1 MHLFGACRLNI
12 RLLASLGCAFTLG
25 WILSWMYY
33 DASTT
38 IANSDPAG
46 STALP
51 QTSNAASQSSS
62 HANAENALRQPD
74 KANQAVTSA
83 SVLDVML
90 GRLQRG
96 EFEAVMAQYP
106 VLQSTL
112 SESDATE
119 HRRIILDHA
128 RSLLESGQ
136 PVIAYALLS
145 LYLKYEYRDI
155 SALLLMAEIHRAA
168 GNDMEAIEV
177 LFQARSYAYTAES
190 IEQTGNAIRSMVRD
204 YSAQLLARKDYIAQL
219 SLYKRLT
226 ELEPE
231 YTLHFIRLAETY
243 LALGNVVDARKALAL
258 TEHDSSVL
266 ELANDINRRIETEMA
281 ADKQYAAEVS
291 LQAFGNQYLV
301 NAVLNNAQSAVLL
314 LDTGASL
321 SIISP
326 ELLRLLGIPYQST
339 GGNAWFST
347 AGGRIRAP
355 VITLDS
361 LAIDGVVV
369 ENIEVGIIGEFDNN
383 PFDGLLGM
391 NFLRHFEFF
400 IDQGERKLQLSPN

>member
-1 MHLFGACRLNI
+1 MNM
-12 RLLASLGCAFTLG
+12 RLLALLGCVFMLG

-33 DASTT
+33 DTSTT
-38 IANSDPAG
+38 IANSDSAG

-51 QTSNAASQSSS
+51 QTSNTASQSIS
-62 HANAENALRQPD
+62 HANAEKALRQPD
-74 KANQAVTSA
+74 KANQTATSA

-90 GRLQRG
+90 ERLKRG

-106 VLQSTL
+106 VLQSTF
-112 SESDATE
+112 SESDAIR
-119 HRRIILDHA
+119 HKRIIVDHA
-128 RSLLESGQ
+128 RSLLKSGQ
-136 PVIAYALLS
+136 PVNAYALLS

-155 SALLLMAEIHRAA
+155 SALLLMAEIHQDAD
-168 GNDMEAIEV
+168 NEMETIEV
-177 LFQARSYAYTAES
+177 LFQAKSYAYTPEL
-190 IEQTGNAIRSMVRD
+190 IEQTDSAIRSAVKH
-204 YSAQLLARKDYIAQL
+204 YSAQLLVRKDYIAQL
-219 SLYKRLT
+219 NLYKRLT

-243 LALGNVVDARKALAL
+243 LALGNAVDARKALAL

-266 ELANDINRRIETEMA
+266 ELANDINRRIETDMA

-291 LQAFGNQYLV
+291 LQALGNQFLV
-301 NAVLNNAQSAVLL
+301 EAVLNNAQNAVLL

-326 ELLRLLGIPYQST
+326 ELLRMLGIPYQST
-339 GGNAWFST
+339 GRTAWFST
-347 AGGRIRAP
+347 AGGRIKAP

-361 LAIDGVVV
+361 LALGGVVV
-369 ENIEVGIIGEFDNN
+369 ENIEVGVIGEFDNN

-400 IDQGERKLQLSPN
+400 IDQNERKLQLSPY

>member
-1 MHLFGACRLNI
+1 M
-12 RLLASLGCAFTLG
+12 RLLALLGCAFTLG

-33 DASTT
+33 DTSTT
-38 IANSDPAG
+38 IANSNSAG

-51 QTSNAASQSSS
+51 QTSNAASQSIS

-74 KANQAVTSA
+74 KANQTVTSA

-90 GRLQRG
+90 ERLKRG

-112 SESDATE
+112 SQSDAIK
-119 HRRIILDHA
+119 HKRIILDHA
-128 RSLLESGQ
+128 RSMLKSGQ
-136 PVIAYALLS
+136 PVNAYALLG
-145 LYLKYEYRDI
+145 LYLKYEYRSI
-155 SALLLMAEIHRAA
+155 SALLLMAEIHQDAD
-168 GNDMEAIEV
+168 NEMEAIEV
-177 LFQARSYAYTAES
+177 LFQAKSYAYTLQL
-190 IEQTGNAIRSMVRD
+190 IGQTDNAIRSAVKN
-204 YSAQLLARKDYIAQL
+204 YSAQLLVRKDYIAQL
-219 SLYKRLT
+219 NLYKRLT

-243 LALGNVVDARKALAL
+243 LALGNAVDARKALAL
-258 TEHDSSVL
+258 TEHDSTVI
-266 ELANDINRRIETEMA
+266 ELANDINRRIETDMA

-291 LQAFGNQYLV
+291 LQALGNQFLV
-301 NAVLNNAQSAVLL
+301 DAVLNNAQNAVLL
-314 LDTGASL
+314 LDTGASI

-326 ELLRLLGIPYQST
+326 ELLRMLGIPYQST
-339 GGNAWFST
+339 GRTAWFST
-347 AGGRIRAP
+347 AGGRIQAP

-361 LAIDGVVV
+361 LALGGVVV
-369 ENIEVGIIGEFDNN
+369 ENIEVGVIGEFDNN

-400 IDQGERKLQLSPN
+400 IDQNELKLQLSPY

>member
-1 MHLFGACRLNI
+1 M
-12 RLLASLGCAFTLG
+12 RLLALLGCAFTLG

-33 DASTT
+33 DTSTT
-38 IANSDPAG
+38 IANSNSAD

-51 QTSNAASQSSS
+51 QTSNAASQSIS
-62 HANAENALRQPD
+62 HANAENALRQSD
-74 KANQAVTSA
+74 KANQTVTSA

-90 GRLQRG
+90 ERLERG

-106 VLQSTL
+106 GLQSTL
-112 SESDATE
+112 SESDAIR
-119 HRRIILDHA
+119 HKRIIVDHA
-128 RSLLESGQ
+128 RSLLKSGQ
-136 PVIAYALLS
+136 SVNANALLS

-155 SALLLMAEIHRAA
+155 SALLLMAEIHQDAD
-168 GNDMEAIEV
+168 NEMEAIEV
-177 LFQARSYAYTAES
+177 LFQAKSYAYTPEL
-190 IEQTGNAIRSMVRD
+190 IEQTDSAIRSAVKN
-204 YSAQLLARKDYIAQL
+204 YSAQLLVRKDYIAQL
-219 SLYKRLT
+219 NLYKRLT

-231 YTLHFIRLAETY
+231 YTLHFIMLAETY
-243 LALGNVVDARKALAL
+243 LVLGNAVDARKALAL

-266 ELANDINRRIETEMA
+266 ELANDINRRIETDMA

-291 LQAFGNQYLV
+291 LQALGNQFLV
-301 NAVLNNAQSAVLL
+301 DALLNNAQNAVLL

-326 ELLRLLGIPYQST
+326 ELLGMLGIPYQST
-339 GGNAWFST
+339 GRTAWFST
-347 AGGRIRAP
+347 AGGRIKAP

-361 LAIDGVVV
+361 LALGGVVV
-369 ENIEVGIIGEFDNN
+369 ENIEVGVIGEFDSN

-400 IDQGERKLQLSPN
+400 IDQNERKLQLSPY

>member
-1 MHLFGACRLNI
+1 M
-12 RLLASLGCAFTLG
+12 RLLALLGCAFTLG
-25 WILSWMYY
+25 WMLSWMYY
-33 DASTT
+33 DSSRT
-38 IANSDPAG
+38 IANSNSAG

-51 QTSNAASQSSS
+51 QTSNAASQSIS
-62 HANAENALRQPD
+62 HANAENALRQSA
-74 KANQAVTSA
+74 KANQTVTSA
-83 SVLDVML
+83 SMLDVML
-90 GRLQRG
+90 ERLKRG

-106 VLQSTL
+106 ALPSTL
-112 SESDATE
+112 SESDAIR
-119 HRRIILDHA
+119 HKRIIVDHA
-128 RSLLESGQ
+128 RSLLKSGQ
-136 PVIAYALLS
+136 PVNAYALLS

-155 SALLLMAEIHRAA
+155 SALLLMAEIHQDAD
-168 GNDMEAIEV
+168 NEMEAIEV
-177 LFQARSYAYTAES
+177 LFQAKSYAYTPEL
-190 IEQTGNAIRSMVRD
+190 IEQTDSAIRSAARN
-204 YSAQLLARKDYIAQL
+204 YSAQLLARKDYITQL
-219 SLYKRLT
+219 NLYKRLT

-266 ELANDINRRIETEMA
+266 ELANDINRRIETDMA

-291 LQAFGNQYLV
+291 LQALGNQFLV
-301 NAVLNNAQSAVLL
+301 EAVLNNAQNSVLL

-326 ELLRLLGIPYQST
+326 KLLRMLRIPYQST
-339 GGNAWFST
+339 GRTAWFST
-347 AGGRIRAP
+347 AGGRIKAP

-361 LAIDGVVV
+361 LALGGVVV
-369 ENIEVGIIGEFDNN
+369 ENIEVGVIGEFDNN

-400 IDQGERKLQLSPN
+400 IDQSERKLQLSPY

>member
-1 MHLFGACRLNI
+1 M
-12 RLLASLGCAFTLG
+12 RLLALLGCAFTLG
-25 WILSWMYY
+25 WVLSRMYY
-33 DASTT
+33 DTSTT
-38 IANSDPAG
+38 IANSNSAA

-51 QTSNAASQSSS
+51 QTSNAASQSIS

-74 KANQAVTSA
+74 KTNQTVTSA

-90 GRLQRG
+90 ERLKRG
-96 EFEAVMAQYP
+96 DFEAVMAQYP

-112 SESDATE
+112 SESDAIL

-136 PVIAYALLS
+136 PVNAYALLS

-155 SALLLMAEIHRAA
+155 SALLLMAEIYQDAD
-168 GNDMEAIEV
+168 NEMEAIEV
-177 LFQARSYAYTAES
+177 LFQARSYAYTPQL
-190 IEQTGNAIRSMVRD
+190 IKQTDSAIRSAVKN
-204 YSAQLLARKDYIAQL
+204 YSTQLLGQKDYIAQL
-219 SLYKRLT
+219 NLYERLT

-231 YTLHFIRLAETY
+231 YTLHFIMLAETY
-243 LALGNVVDARKALAL
+243 LALGNAVDARKALAL

-266 ELANDINRRIETEMA
+266 ELANDINRRIETDMA

-291 LQAFGNQYLV
+291 LRALGDQFLV
-301 NAVLNNAQSAVLL
+301 DAVLNNAQNAVLL

-326 ELLRLLGIPYQST
+326 ELLRMLGIPYQST
-339 GGNAWFST
+339 GRTAWFST
-347 AGGRIRAP
+347 AGGRIKAP
-355 VITLDS
+355 IITLAS
-361 LAIDGVVV
+361 LALGGVVV
-369 ENIEVGIIGEFDNN
+369 ENIEVGVIGEFGNN
-383 PFDGLLGM
+383 RFDGLLGM

-400 IDQGERKLQLSPN
+400 IDQNERKLQLSPH

>member
-1 MHLFGACRLNI
+1 MK
-12 RLLASLGCAFTLG
+12 LLALLGCAFTLG

-33 DASTT
+33 DTSTT
-38 IANSDPAG
+38 IANSNSAD

-51 QTSNAASQSSS
+51 QTSNAASQSIS

-74 KANQAVTSA
+74 KANQTVTSA
-83 SVLDVML
+83 AVLDAML
-90 GRLQRG
+90 ERLKRG

-112 SESDATE
+112 SESDAIK
-119 HRRIILDHA
+119 HKRIIVDHA
-128 RSLLESGQ
+128 RSLLKSGQ
-136 PVIAYALLS
+136 SVNASALLS

-155 SALLLMAEIHRAA
+155 SALLLMAETHQDA
-168 GNDMEAIEV
+168 DDEMEAIEV
-177 LFQARSYAYTAES
+177 LFQAKSYAYTPEL
-190 IEQTGNAIRSMVRD
+190 IGQTDSAIRSVVKN
-204 YSAQLLARKDYIAQL
+204 YSAQLLVRKDYIAQL
-219 SLYKRLT
+219 NLYKRLT

-243 LALGNVVDARKALAL
+243 LALGNAVDARKALAL

-266 ELANDINRRIETEMA
+266 ELANDINRRIETDMA

-291 LQAFGNQYLV
+291 LQALGNQFLV
-301 NAVLNNAQSAVLL
+301 DAVLNNAQNAVLL

-326 ELLRLLGIPYQST
+326 ELLRMLGTPYQST
-339 GGNAWFST
+339 GRTAWFST
-347 AGGRIRAP
+347 AGGRIKAP
-355 VITLDS
+355 IITLDS
-361 LAIDGVVV
+361 LALGGVVV
-369 ENIEVGIIGEFDNN
+369 ENIEVGVIGEFDNN

-400 IDQGERKLQLSPN
+400 IDQNERKLQLSPY

>member
-1 MHLFGACRLNI
+1 M
-12 RLLASLGCAFTLG
+12 RLLALLGCAFTLG

-33 DASTT
+33 DSSTT
-38 IANSDPAG
+38 IARSNSNANSAD

-62 HANAENALRQPD
+62 HANTENALRQPD
-74 KANQAVTSA
+74 KANQTVTSA

-90 GRLQRG
+90 ERLKRG

-112 SESDATE
+112 SESDAIK
-119 HRRIILDHA
+119 HKRIIVDHA
-128 RSLLESGQ
+128 RSLLKSGQ
-136 PVIAYALLS
+136 SVNAYALLS
-145 LYLKYEYRDI
+145 RYLKYEYRDI
-155 SALLLMAEIHRAA
+155 SALLLMAEIHQDAD
-168 GNDMEAIEV
+168 NEMEAIEV
-177 LFQARSYAYTAES
+177 LFQAKSYAYTPEL
-190 IEQTGNAIRSMVRD
+190 IEQTDSAIRSAVRN

-219 SLYKRLT
+219 NLYKRLT

-243 LALGNVVDARKALAL
+243 LALGNAVDARKSLAL

-266 ELANDINRRIETEMA
+266 ELANNINRRIETDMA

-291 LQAFGNQYLV
+291 LQALGNQFLV
-301 NAVLNNAQSAVLL
+301 DALLNNAQNAVLL

-326 ELLRLLGIPYQST
+326 ELLRMLGIP
-339 GGNAWFST
+339 
-347 AGGRIRAP
+347 
-355 VITLDS
+355 
-361 LAIDGVVV
+361 
-369 ENIEVGIIGEFDNN
+369 
-383 PFDGLLGM
+383 
-391 NFLRHFEFF
+391 
-400 IDQGERKLQLSPN
+400 